1 MALVLQGFKRII
13 LPVAALLLVL
23 IGLGLLVTK
32 VLADSWPVTAEDEIN
47 RDLASDRTNAFNKI
61 SDVGSFLADTPT
73 VILVTAVSA
82 VLLAAALHRWR
93 EPVFLCA
100 AVTAQALVFFLTTLV
115 IDRNRPAVR
124 HLDDSPPTSS
134 FPSGHT
140 SASVALYGGLAVLVA
155 AMVRRT
161 WVTWLAWALL
171 LLPVSVAVAR
181 IYRGM
186 HHPTDVVGSF
196 INGGVCLYIMARG
209 ILDRSVSWTR
219 SKTGVSSAARP
230 TVSSRQPA

>member
-1 MALVLQGFKRII
+1 MALVVQGLKRII
-13 LPVAALLLVL
+13 APVAALLFVM

-32 VLADSWPVTAEDEIN
+32 VLANSWPVTAEGEIN
-47 RDLASDRTNAFNKI
+47 RDLASDRTNAYNAI
-61 SDVGSFLADTPT
+61 SDVGSFLGDTPT

-82 VLLAAALHRWR
+82 ALLAAALHRWR
-93 EPVFLCA
+93 EPLFLCA
-100 AVTAQALVFFLTTLV
+100 AVTTQAVIFFLTTLV

-196 INGGVCLYIMARG
+196 INGGVCLFIMARG
-209 ILDRSVSWTR
+209 ILDRSVGWTR
-219 SKTGVSSAARP
+219 SKVGVSPAARS
-230 TVSSRQPA
+230 TAASRQPA

>member
-1 MALVLQGFKRII
+1 MALVVQGLKRII
-13 LPVAALLLVL
+13 APVAALLFVM

-32 VLADSWPVTAEDEIN
+32 VLANSWPVTAEDEIN
-47 RDLASDRTNAFNKI
+47 RDLASDRTNAYNAI

-82 VLLAAALHRWR
+82 ALLAAALHRWR
-93 EPVFLCA
+93 EPLFLCA
-100 AVTAQALVFFLTTLV
+100 AVTTQAVIFFLTTLV

-140 SASVALYGGLAVLVA
+140 SAAVALYGGLAVLLVS
-155 AMVRRT
+155 MVRRT
-161 WVTWLAWALL
+161 WVKWLCWALF

-196 INGGVCLYIMARG
+196 LNGITCLIIMARG
-209 ILDRSVSWTR
+209 ILDRSVRWTR
-219 SKTGVSSAARP
+219 TKTGVRSAARTP
-230 TVSSRQPA
+230 VSSRQPA

>member
-32 VLADSWPVTAEDEIN
+32 VLANSWPVTAEDEIN

-73 VILVTAVSA
+73 VILVTVVSA

-93 EPVFLCA
+93 EPIFLCA

-171 LLPVSVAVAR
+171 LVPVSVAVAR

-186 HHPTDVVGSF
+186 HHPTDVIGSF
-196 INGGVCLYIMARG
+196 INGGVCLVIMARG

-219 SKTGVSSAARP
+219 SKAGVSSADRP